1 MFYRESS
8 DPLLLE
14 STRNIVGSILP
25 AFSATPP
32 TSLFIATWFYVGYFD
47 NNDDR
52 VSAYNTHSEGMLVK
66 STLEYL
72 LPCRQIHFSVCLA
85 PTETFPLPLCS
96 MPMR

>member
-47 NNDDR
+47 NNDER
-52 VSAYNTHSEGMLVK
+52 VSILNTRAEGMPIRILK
-66 STLEYL
+66 YFLYL
-72 LPCRQIHFSVCLA
+72 
-85 PTETFPLPLCS
+85 
-96 MPMR
+96 